1 MDPLILLAL
10 FFAFQFKHYLADF
23 PLQNYYVILGK
34 MLDKKADVAL
44 SLAVHGIIHG
54 IFTTAI
60 FIAAGV
66 MLDKGLLIFWP
77 VMLGLLDAVIHGSV
91 DALVLYLGRE
101 TRYTVTN
108 NMFASVFGFDQFLH
122 HSTYVLLVA
131 IFFNVVLV

>member
-1 MDPLILLAL
+1 MDPLGLLAL
-10 FFAFQFKHYLADF
+10 FFAFQIKHYLADF
-23 PLQNYYVILGK
+23 PLQNYYAILGK
-34 MLDKKADVAL
+34 MLDKKVDVAL

-60 FIAAGV
+60 FVAAGV
-66 MLDKGLLIFWP
+66 MLDKGILFFWP
-77 VMLGLLDAVIHGSV
+77 IVLGLLDAVIHGLV
-91 DALVLYLGRE
+91 DGFVLYLGRE

-131 IFFNVVLV
+131 IFLNKVLL